1 MADWRFIEQHR
12 STLANE
18 CLYHW
23 THSQPLPLPLLG
35 WHWGNDNRL
44 AVSSCLLGREVH
56 LLWLVATRKL
66 SMTYGRHYSL
76 SIPFRC
82 PSMPLREA
90 LSFQAPNT
98 RQWLFLHPS
107 SSFILGTS
115 VVGLC
120 WVWPFSLRSDVNG
133 FRFYTSLDWFKLDGA
148 SYSILVPILLGRYQ
162 NEVISFSSIF

>member
-98 RQWLFLHPS
+98 RQAVWCCLWIHLYSDLACFPS
-107 SSFILGTS
+107 PTKWTS
-115 VVGLC
+115 RCVV
-120 WVWPFSLRSDVNG
+120 
-133 FRFYTSLDWFKLDGA
+133 LDSAHYEACPAQFFQ
-148 SYSILVPILLGRYQ
+148 VT
-162 NEVISFSSIF
+162 F